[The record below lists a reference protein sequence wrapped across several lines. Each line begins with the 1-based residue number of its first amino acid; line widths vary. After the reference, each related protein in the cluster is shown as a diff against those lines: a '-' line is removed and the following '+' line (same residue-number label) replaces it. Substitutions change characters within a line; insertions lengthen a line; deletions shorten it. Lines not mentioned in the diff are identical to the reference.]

1 MSERRPMQRGG
12 DGGRERARRRDG
24 GQSKA
29 SLRASQPRPITR
41 SSQGDL
47 KDISSLREVIGQLPA
62 EGRTFDKE
70 EELRWKINQLEKDKL
85 ELNSK
90 YNQEVSGFEAQLTRC
105 RALLEKGEAQRQT
118 LEYELAVVKRDAAAQ
133 NSRSEDKI
141 ADLIKHN
148 QQLEGLSAEL
158 RQRGSDLQKAL
169 EITQQARY
177 DDERSLQ
184 VDLRERDHLIH
195 SISTERELLQEENT
209 RLHTLLQEHKDT
221 LQKLKDRMEGI
232 QRDRERDTEEL
243 KIKTCE
249 LRKSME
255 REEELRT
262 EVETVNKKVK
272 ALEKCVESERA
283 AHMEFKVNAEVI
295 QIRLRDMEAAQSV
308 EKRNQAEVVSSLELL
323 KHKFG
328 EVERAHTQERER
340 ADNTQ
345 HTLTRVELE
354 YQNTKANLIGQLEK
368 AKAASSDRIG
378 QLEREKA
385 ESAKLIGQLEKE
397 KAELAKLI
405 GHLEREKA
413 ESAKLIGQL
422 EKEKA
427 ESAKL
432 IGHLEREKAESA
444 KLIGQLEREKAES
457 VKLIGQLEK
466 EKAESAKLSVRLQE
480 QKRVQMEREHELNL
494 VQKRLVFLEE
504 TYHGLLKELE
514 QLLHHHHHQG
524 ASPISSTGDQRNHS
538 TLMDILKRVLHR
550 YHTELKDLVK
560 VIDALNEEN
569 KDKDEIITD
578 QRRRIQECE
587 ARCVCV
593 SEEAERL
600 RVYAA
605 ESADAAERMQR
616 ELENITHRWEEEKER
631 HTQTKTHTHTLTQD
645 HKKEHQEKLAFLH
658 SLYQQLLTGG
668 VLVASPQSM
677 MGSFSWAELSIMLQE
692 QADVLTSDLHSANQR
707 ITFLESVC
715 EGKEAALTSVCEQLK
730 QREETWIKQREELDT
745 HHTHLINELHTRAQV
760 HTHTHTHTPH
770 TPDQQTTHQSLG
782 THGCVFICV
791 CVCVC
796 VFICVCVCVCDLQ
809 SRLDHTVKCLHGS
822 ERAHSILQQEVSRL
836 QELVRVCRRDDAS
849 LLAACALLAG
859 CVSSLRGRVCA
870 LLQQKAVL
878 KRGVCDAQS
887 LRQEVGALLRAL
899 ADPGVQGQSKVTRG
913 VWRFRVHVIG
923 VMAALRLRTLCRNTH
938 TLLRAAGGVCVSE
951 LRLSN
956 THTQEEEENQ
966 RVMKMLTS
974 SQLCVI
980 LHSCMQELQTEL
992 QRTTESSVCVAAAA
1006 RSSFTKLMEKV
1017 LPESEWGCYGDMG
1030 LLARQLGHG
1039 LNNLRKMHHVPLRH
1053 DSNKIMVSALQQH
1066 FLEFTQRLHNAEVE
1080 RRDLRIKLSHIK
1092 RRNTHTEIK
1101 DSTHTASV
1109 SLAQF
1114 RGVCEELSSALRREQ
1129 QAQTLLHE
1137 QATQLQELGITM
1149 ETHTSEQ
1156 LEKDHTLAQAVQ
1168 SLADAKAELKK
1179 KDQTLRLLG
1188 KRLNQSQQEKQEL
1201 QQVTNRAENT
1211 LYMAARSKEC
1221 VLSYLVSVE
1230 RRMKELKD
1238 QLLLSHSTFS
1248 RDDLTLHFPTMHQDT
1263 QDLQLDGEGGAEMKA
1278 CQLIRPTE
1286 TPPPLSESEGN
1297 QEMPALT
1304 HTGVTDVPR
1313 GAHTLQKKSTVPLKK
1328 SRGVKKS
1335 TRIKYASKSST
1346 EKP

>member
-1 MSERRPMQRGG
+1 MSESRPMQRGG

-24 GQSKA
+24 GQSKV
-29 SLRASQPRPITR
+29 SLRASQPRPMTR

-47 KDISSLREVIGQLPA
+47 KDISRLREVIGQLPT

-70 EELRWKINQLEKDKL
+70 EELRWRINQLEKDKL

-184 VDLRERDHLIH
+184 VELRERDHLIH

-243 KIKTCE
+243 KMKTCE

-262 EVETVNKKVK
+262 EVETVNKRVK

-354 YQNTKANLIGQLEK
+354 YQNTKANLIGQLEREK
-368 AKAASSDRIG
+368 AVSSDRIG
-378 QLEREKA
+378 QLEKEKA

-397 KAELAKLI
+397 KVESAKLI
-405 GHLEREKA
+405 GQLKREKAESAKLIGQLEREKA

-432 IGHLEREKAESA
+432 IGQLEREKAESA
-444 KLIGQLEREKAES
+444 KLIGQLEREKAESAKRIGQLEREKAES

-494 VQKRLVFLEE
+494 VQERLVFLEE

-524 ASPISSTGDQRNHS
+524 ASPISCTGDQRNHS

-560 VIDALNEEN
+560 VIDALNKEN
-569 KDKDEIITD
+569 KDKEEIITD
-578 QRRRIQECE
+578 QRRRIQE
-587 ARCVCV
+587 
-593 SEEAERL
+593 
-600 RVYAA
+600 
-605 ESADAAERMQR
+605 
-616 ELENITHRWEEEKER
+616 
-631 HTQTKTHTHTLTQD
+631 
-645 HKKEHQEKLAFLH
+645 KLAFLH
-658 SLYQQLLTGG
+658 SLYQRLLTGG

-745 HHTHLINELHTRAQV
+745 QHTHLINELHTRAQ
-760 HTHTHTHTPH
+760 
-770 TPDQQTTHQSLG
+770 
-782 THGCVFICV
+782 
-791 CVCVC
+791 
-796 VFICVCVCVCDLQ
+796 DLQ

-836 QELVRVCRRDDAS
+836 QELVRVCRRDNAS

-1066 FLEFTQRLHNAEVE
+1066 FLEFTQRLHTAEVE

-1092 RRNTHTEIK
+1092 RRNTHTEMK

-1168 SLADAKAELKK
+1168 SLADAKVELKK

-1188 KRLNQSQQEKQEL
+1188 KQLNQSQQEKQEL
-1201 QQVTNRAENT
+1201 QQVTKRAENT

-1248 RDDLTLHFPTMHQDT
+1248 RDDLTLHLPTMH
-1263 QDLQLDGEGGAEMKA
+1263 QDLQLDGGGAEMKA
-1278 CQLIRPTE
+1278 CQALVCSFTDVYELVCSKMECLEREISSYQSHISAQKAELHHLIRPTE
-1286 TPPPLSESEGN
+1286 TPAPLSESEGN

-1313 GAHTLQKKSTVPLKK
+1313 SAHTLQKKSTVPLKK

-1335 TRIKYASKSST
+1335 TKTSTKVKYASKSST